1 LQNEENVLVDRSPKM
16 GPIRPMGTTS
26 IDHGKINRIP
36 AIRSRRGSWVE
47 RVCDIA
53 AINRFFLRPGR
64 PPVIRV
70 DPDVLVSPAHSR
82 VAWVGSVEGDNLIP
96 AKSVLGQQR
105 LWTLSQVLWD
115 ESLAESFQRSLVFN
129 LYLSPLNLHYVVA
142 PMDARIESV
151 RFCAGKC
158 RPIVF
163 WKIGEVENERAVVLM
178 RLSDGRRLAM
188 VLVGSFLVSGILF
201 LPKVGE
207 EIKKGEPVG
216 GFKIG
221 STVFVI
227 VESEKDTDLPLVQAG
242 SRLWPGEPLAR
253 LHRQE

>member
-1 LQNEENVLVDRSPKM
+1 M
-16 GPIRPMGTTS
+16 GNLPIQ
-26 IDHGKINRIP
+26 DGKLSEIP
-36 AIRSRRGSWVE
+36 AMNSRRGSWVE

-53 AINRFFLRPGR
+53 GINRFFLRPGR

-82 VAWVGSVEGDNLIP
+82 VAWVGPVEGDNLIP
-96 AKSVLGQQR
+96 AKPVLGQQR

-115 ESLAESFQRSLVFN
+115 ESLAESLQRSLVFN

-151 RFCAGKC
+151 RFCAGRC
-158 RPIVF
+158 WPIVF
-163 WKIGEVENERAVVLM
+163 WKLGEVENERAVVLM
-178 RLSDGRRLAM
+178 RLNDGRRLAL

-221 STVFVI
+221 STVFVV
-227 VESEKDTDLPLVQAG
+227 VESERDTDLPLVQSG
-242 SRLWPGEPLAR
+242 SLLWPGEPLAR
-253 LHRQE
+253 LGDQVSLAFSRGAPVDMEMK